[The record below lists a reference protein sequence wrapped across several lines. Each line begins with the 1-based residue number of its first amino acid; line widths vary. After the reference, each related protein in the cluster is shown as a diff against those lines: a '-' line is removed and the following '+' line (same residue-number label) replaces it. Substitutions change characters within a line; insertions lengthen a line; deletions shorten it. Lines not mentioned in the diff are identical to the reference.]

1 MKRLLIVILFLASL
15 PASAARATDDARH
28 LLRTGKYAEAAALFA
43 EKAKDNPAA
52 AVGLARCL
60 AAQGKTAEADRALV
74 ACPAADASLEAE
86 RARLAVARGDYA
98 AADARVAAALK
109 LDTNE
114 LLARWLQGELHRTA
128 GRLDEAEAS
137 YRWLV
142 EHYNAN
148 DVTDAE
154 SLRWIGLA
162 AAHYARWNRL
172 GEQFSFLVNELYPD
186 ALKREADY
194 WPAHYEAGLLFLEKY
209 NTADAARE
217 LKAALAINPNA
228 AEVHAA
234 LGQLYLAEHD
244 VAAAQ
249 ASIDRAVELDPAL
262 PAAWHGKADLLWANF
277 QPEETAALLEKTVLP
292 LNPLDEETLGRLAA
306 CRVLSR
312 GLPKPGDDGPLSRM
326 LDEVNR
332 RNPHAGVFYLTL
344 GGLLDERN
352 KIAEAERFY
361 VEARRRMPKLLGP
374 QSRLGMLWMRAGRE
388 EEARKLL
395 DEAFDADPFNV
406 RVSNTLSLFKVL
418 DAMATVDAGGLVLKF
433 DAKRDRL
440 LGRYVANRM
449 GLIYREL
456 CRQFGYTPPEKP
468 MIEIFNEAQGAPGH
482 AWFSTRMTGLPYLG
496 TVAACSGRVVAM
508 TSPGDK
514 AVAGKFNWARVLKHE
529 LVHVITLDQ
538 TKFNIPHWY
547 TEGLAVHAEDTPR
560 PASWNELLRRR
571 VPKGELFTLDTINFG
586 FTRPD
591 SSDEWQMAYCQA
603 ELYVDYILDRH
614 SPEALGKLLAAY
626 ADGLTTRQAIPR
638 ALGTSQEEFERGYVA
653 YLQQLVSRYSGAEE
667 FGQRWS
673 FDELLKQHRAKPED
687 VEVAAELA
695 YAYLQ
700 RGAYDESRGL
710 AEEVAKR
717 QPKHALAGYVL
728 ARLHLRAAETDRAVA
743 LLEGCLDAER
753 PQPDVVEL
761 LAGLKVRAK
770 NYDEAAR
777 LYLLAKRHDPEN
789 VKWAQS
795 LARVYLLT
803 GDEAKLA
810 SELTQ
815 IAQNDADDLIA
826 RKKLAQMALAGGDY
840 PAACRWAGECL
851 DIDVSDP
858 ALHGVFA
865 EALLGCHNHAKAV
878 EEFDAAIE
886 LAPDEPRFRLGL
898 AAAYLEAGRGD
909 AAREPVAPLLKGE

>member
-1 MKRLLIVILFLASL
+1 MKRLLIFILFLASL
-15 PASAARATDDARH
+15 PASAAGAADDARH

-43 EKAKDNPAA
+43 EKAKEDPAA

-60 AAQGKTAEADRALV
+60 AAQGKTAEADRALA
-74 ACPAADASLEAE
+74 ACTAADAPLEAE

-172 GEQFSFLVNELYPD
+172 GDQFGFLVNELYPD
-186 ALKREADY
+186 ALKREPDY

-244 VAAAQ
+244 VAAAE
-249 ASIDRAVELDPAL
+249 ASIDRAVELNPAL

-292 LNPLDEETLGRLAA
+292 LNPADEETLGRLAA

-326 LDEVNR
+326 LDDVNR
-332 RNPHAGVFYLTL
+332 RNPHAGVFYFTL
-344 GGLLDERN
+344 GRLLDERN

-361 VEARRRMPKLLGP
+361 VEARRRMPQLLGP

-418 DAMATVDAGGLVLKF
+418 DAMVTVDAGGLVLKF
-433 DAKRDRL
+433 DAKQDRM

-449 GLIYREL
+449 GPIYRDL

-468 MIEIFNEAQGAPGH
+468 MIEIFNEAQG
-482 AWFSTRMTGLPYLG
+482 R
-496 TVAACSGRVVAM
+496 RAM
-508 TSPGDK
+508 RGS
-514 AVAGKFNWARVLKHE
+514 AR
-529 LVHVITLDQ
+529 
-538 TKFNIPHWY
+538 
-547 TEGLAVHAEDTPR
+547 G
-560 PASWNELLRRR
+560 
-571 VPKGELFTLDTINFG
+571 
-586 FTRPD
+586 
-591 SSDEWQMAYCQA
+591 
-603 ELYVDYILDRH
+603 
-614 SPEALGKLLAAY
+614 
-626 ADGLTTRQAIPR
+626 
-638 ALGTSQEEFERGYVA
+638 
-653 YLQQLVSRYSGAEE
+653 
-667 FGQRWS
+667 
-673 FDELLKQHRAKPED
+673 
-687 VEVAAELA
+687 
-695 YAYLQ
+695 
-700 RGAYDESRGL
+700 
-710 AEEVAKR
+710 
-717 QPKHALAGYVL
+717 
-728 ARLHLRAAETDRAVA
+728 
-743 LLEGCLDAER
+743 
-753 PQPDVVEL
+753 
-761 LAGLKVRAK
+761 
-770 NYDEAAR
+770 
-777 LYLLAKRHDPEN
+777 
-789 VKWAQS
+789 
-795 LARVYLLT
+795 
-803 GDEAKLA
+803 
-810 SELTQ
+810 
-815 IAQNDADDLIA
+815 
-826 RKKLAQMALAGGDY
+826 
-840 PAACRWAGECL
+840 
-851 DIDVSDP
+851 
-858 ALHGVFA
+858 
-865 EALLGCHNHAKAV
+865 
-878 EEFDAAIE
+878 
-886 LAPDEPRFRLGL
+886 
-898 AAAYLEAGRGD
+898 
-909 AAREPVAPLLKGE
+909 